1 MATSEDLYAELK
13 PDIGIIANQLFELS
27 EVFLRKT
34 GNFLPHGAVLT
45 EGGEVRLVAAAPRS
59 LDESTNSTEVLPLL
73 HEGLRYQAR
82 EGSLRAVGVAENV
95 TVTQEGQ
102 RPTEAIKVLFEHRRG
117 LAVAL
122 YLPFQKKLLRGYVMG
137 SPFSILVAPEVNPWA
152 ENAA

>member
-1 MATSEDLYAELK
+1 MATSETLYAELK

-27 EVFLRKT
+27 EKFLREN

-45 EGGEVRLVAAAPRS
+45 GEGEVRLVAAAPRS
-59 LDESTNSTEVLPLL
+59 TDELTNSTEVLPLL
-73 HEGLRYQAR
+73 HEGLRYQAK
-82 EGSLRAVGVAENV
+82 EGDLRAIGVAENV
-95 TVTQEGQ
+95 TVTQEGR

-117 LAVAL
+117 LTVAL
-122 YLPFQKKLLRGYVMG
+122 YLPFRKKLFRGYVMG

>member
-1 MATSEDLYAELK
+1 MSTSEALYAELK
-13 PDIGIIANQLFELS
+13 PDIGTIANQLFELS
-27 EVFLRKT
+27 ETFLRKS

-59 LDESTNSTEVLPLL
+59 LDEPTNSTEVLPLL
-73 HEGLRYQAR
+73 HEGLRYQAK
-82 EGSLRAVGVAENV
+82 EARAIGVAENV

-122 YLPFQKKLLRGYVMG
+122 YLPFKKKLLRGYVMG
-137 SPFSILVAPEVNPWA
+137 SPFSVLVVPEVNAWA
-152 ENAA
+152 EDAA